1 MKWRVKGVVVET
13 RDVDATYEN
22 LNDDDVQRDD
32 APFSQPQN
40 MSKRDFFAAEDY
52 LGSFS
57 ALKDSVAQGY
67 SLKKKR
73 KALADYNKT
82 LDTLK
87 EAYRDRLHIA
97 QNYDAVIAD
106 QTHIIKAT
114 QADIKR
120 AESARDDIDKKIAA
134 ANDALAALKQ
144 EQTRDRRPF
153 EEELERRNA
162 ELASV
167 KDELKQVKAQRN
179 SLDLFDD
186 DSKQVSESEAA
197 HDAVVERVNEKYET
211 AKAAQ
216 RTAQKSLDAR
226 EKKERAQ
233 QKKSLD
239 DIKHLNAKKNEAAKR
254 IEELEKRVITAQ
266 ERAAFCKHVIE
277 HPEET
282 QAMAERIAENEKTAA
297 AMSAQISQLASAH
310 ERTKAASTK
319 ARAIV
324 ITAAIVVVVF
334 LVVFFLVTNR

>member
-1 MKWRVKGVVVET
+1 MDT
-13 RDVDATYEN
+13 RDEQVSNESMSVPNEYDAE
-22 LNDDDVQRDD
+22 LNAVRQTTPRQ
-32 APFSQPQN
+32 SV
-40 MSKRDFFAAEDY
+40 AADQDY

-57 ALKDSVAQGY
+57 ALKDSMAQGY

-73 KALADYNKT
+73 KALAEYNKT
-82 LDTLK
+82 LETLK
-87 EAYRDRLHIA
+87 EAYRDRVHIA
-97 QNYDAVIAD
+97 QNYEAVIND
-106 QTHIIKAT
+106 QKHIISAT
-114 QADIKR
+114 QDELDR
-120 AESARDDIDKKIAA
+120 AVKSRDKIEASIA
-134 ANDALAALKQ
+134 SANDALAKLKQ
-144 EQTRDRRPF
+144 EQAQERKPF

-239 DIKHLNAKKNEAAKR
+239 DIKHLNAKKEEAAKR
-254 IEELEKRVITAQ
+254 IEELEKRVTTAQ